1 MNERKTSVSIGD
13 IRALAEAM
21 RIELDDGSART
32 LQGDIEAILDY
43 AARLD
48 EYTGDAEADDT
59 LPRRSGREDIPAPPF
74 AWDDMLRNA
83 SDTEDGC
90 FCLPCVLPS
99 ETEVEP

>member
-21 RIELDDGSART
+21 RIELDDGSARA

-43 AARLD
+43 AAQLD
-48 EYTGDAEADDT
+48 EYMGDAEADDT
-59 LPRRSGREDIPAPPF
+59 LPRLSGREDIPAPSF
-74 AWDDMLRNA
+74 ARDDMLRNA

-90 FCLPCVLPS
+90 FRLPCVLPS